1 MRGWQLHELG
11 QPQDVLRF
19 EEQPDPR
26 PAAGQVL
33 VRVLASPVNFPDV
46 LLCRGEYQLK
56 PSLPFTP
63 GVELCGEVVEVGDE
77 VTGLTPGDR
86 VVGGADLPAGGF
98 AEFALMEAKRTFPA
112 PRALSDAE
120 AGSLF
125 IGYQTGWFGLHR
137 RAGIQPGETLL
148 VHAAAGGVGS
158 AAIQLGKAAGATV
171 IGVVGGAGK
180 AAVARELGADVVVDR
195 HEEDFVDVV
204 KSHTGG
210 RGADVVY
217 DPVGGDTYTR
227 STKCIAFEGRILI
240 IGFAGG
246 TIPTPGLNH
255 ALIKNYSIVGLH
267 WGLYNDRDPQAVR
280 RAHDDLSRLAD
291 EGAIRPLV
299 SERVS
304 LEGLADGVQRVGD
317 GETVG
322 RVVYAAE

>member
-1 MRGWQLHELG
+1 M
-11 QPQDVLRF
+11 
-19 EEQPDPR
+19 
-26 PAAGQVL
+26 
-33 VRVLASPVNFPDV
+33 
-46 LLCRGEYQLK
+46 
-56 PSLPFTP
+56 
-63 GVELCGEVVEVGDE
+63 
-77 VTGLTPGDR
+77 
-86 VVGGADLPAGGF
+86 
-98 AEFALMEAKRTFPA
+98 
-112 PRALSDAE
+112 
-120 AGSLF
+120 
-125 IGYQTGWFGLHR
+125 
-137 RAGIQPGETLL
+137 
-148 VHAAAGGVGS
+148 
-158 AAIQLGKAAGATV
+158 